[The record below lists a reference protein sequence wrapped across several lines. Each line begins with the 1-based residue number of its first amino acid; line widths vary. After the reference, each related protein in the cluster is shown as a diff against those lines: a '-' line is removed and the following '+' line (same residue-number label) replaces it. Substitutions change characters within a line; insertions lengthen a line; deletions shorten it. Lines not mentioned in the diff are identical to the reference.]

1 MSVINLISFL
11 LLYREMETVVFKNS
25 LNNFVNENNIVL
37 KICQKLGNLPNIQT
51 LKYDLEVIKYIA
63 NVVENELINHNDD
76 EKKIVIVKVLKAL
89 FVSQPFTEIE
99 TANILNQITYLIKNK
114 QVKKVSTRKY
124 IYKSIGQW
132 FTKKF
137 L

>member
-1 MSVINLISFL
+1 
-11 LLYREMETVVFKNS
+11 METVVFKNS

-99 TANILNQITYLIKNK
+99 TATILNQITYLIKNK
-114 QVKKVSTRKY
+114 QVKKTSYRKY
-124 IYKSIGQW
+124 IYKSVGQW
-132 FTKKF
+132 ICKR
-137 L
+137 LS

>member
-1 MSVINLISFL
+1 
-11 LLYREMETVVFKNS
+11 METVVFKNS

>member
-1 MSVINLISFL
+1 
-11 LLYREMETVVFKNS
+11 METVEFKNS

>member
-1 MSVINLISFL
+1 
-11 LLYREMETVVFKNS
+11 METVEFKNS

-51 LKYDLEVIKYIA
+51 LKYDMEVIKYIA
-63 NVVENELINHNDD
+63 NVVENELVNHNDD

-114 QVKKVSTRKY
+114 QVKLFSQHWNVL
-124 IYKSIGQW
+124 IENN
-132 FTKKF
+132 
-137 L
+137 

>member
-1 MSVINLISFL
+1 
-11 LLYREMETVVFKNS
+11 METVVFKNS

-76 EKKIVIVKVLKAL
+76 
-89 FVSQPFTEIE
+89 
-99 TANILNQITYLIKNK
+99 
-114 QVKKVSTRKY
+114 
-124 IYKSIGQW
+124 
-132 FTKKF
+132 
-137 L
+137 

>member
-1 MSVINLISFL
+1 
-11 LLYREMETVVFKNS
+11 METVVFKNS

-114 QVKKVSTRKY
+114 QVKKTSYRKY
-124 IYKSIGQW
+124 IYKSVGQW
-132 FTKKF
+132 ICKR
-137 L
+137 LS